1 MAKTKSVFICSNCGN
16 EAAKWIGKCP
26 ACGEWNRYVE
36 EVIHKSSKNLSF
48 KSVSSSY
55 SPVKITDIKSDSF
68 GRIDTLIGEFNRI
81 LGGGLVR
88 GSLVLI
94 GGEPGI
100 GKSTLVLQLA
110 LILKHL
116 KILYVSGEESAQQI
130 KMRAERISKSEN
142 ENCYI
147 LSEVLLENIFV
158 QIENL
163 KPDIV
168 IVDSIQ
174 TVYSETMDSSPG
186 SISQVRDSAARF
198 LKFAK
203 ESTIPVILVGH
214 ITKDGTLAGP
224 KILEHIVD
232 CVLLFE
238 GDSNLAYRVLR
249 TTKNRYGSTSE
260 LGIFEMHENGLIEV
274 INPSEILIS
283 KSEEELSGIAIAATL
298 DGHRSFLIEV
308 QALVSTA
315 AYGTPQRSSTGFDAR
330 RLNMLLA
337 VLEKRA
343 GFKIASK
350 DVFLNI
356 AGGIKVIDPAID
368 LAVISAVIS
377 SGLDKPVPKNICFC
391 AEISLSGEIR
401 PVSRVEQR
409 IKEAEKLGFR
419 KIIISGYNNYKQNHT
434 SKIKI
439 IKANK
444 IEQAIKQLF
453 TDNQD

>member
-1 MAKTKSVFICSNCGN
+1 MAKTKSVFICRNCGN
-16 EAAKWIGKCP
+16 EAAKWIGRCP
-26 ACGEWNRYVE
+26 ACGEWNTFVE
-36 EVIHKSSKNLSF
+36 EIIHKTSRSQSF
-48 KSVSSSY
+48 KSELTSF
-55 SPVKITDIKSDSF
+55 SPVSITEIKSDHLE
-68 GRIDTLIGEFNRI
+68 RIDTRINELNRI
-81 LGGGLVR
+81 LGGGLVP

-110 LILKHL
+110 LLLDQL

-130 KMRAERISKSEN
+130 KMRAERISVN
-142 ENCYI
+142 VNPNCFI

-158 QIENL
+158 QAENL
-163 KPDIV
+163 KPDII

-174 TVYSETMDSSPG
+174 TIYSETMESSPG

-203 ESTIPVILVGH
+203 ESSVPVILVGH

-238 GDSNLAYRVLR
+238 GENNLAYRVLR

-260 LGIFEMHENGLIEV
+260 LGIFEMHENGLVEI
-274 INPSEILIS
+274 IDPSEILIS
-283 KSEEELSGIAIAATL
+283 KSDEELSGVAIAATL

-315 AYGTPQRSSTGFDAR
+315 AYGMPQRSSTGFDAR

-343 GFKIASK
+343 GFKIATK

-356 AGGIKVIDPAID
+356 AGGIKVTDPAID
-368 LAVISAVIS
+368 LAIIGAVIS
-377 SGLDKPVPKNICFC
+377 SGLDRPIHKSTCLC
-391 AEISLSGEIR
+391 GEISLSGEVR
-401 PVSRVEQR
+401 PVSRIEQR
-409 IKEAEKLGFR
+409 IMEAEKLGFQR
-419 KIIISGYNNYKQNHT
+419 IILSGYNNFKLKTN

-439 IKANK
+439 IKTTK
-444 IEQAIKQLF
+444 IEQVIKNLF
-453 TDNQD
+453 NDHT

>member
-1 MAKTKSVFICSNCGN
+1 MAKTKSVFICRNCGN

-26 ACGEWNRYVE
+26 ACGEWNTFVE
-36 EVIHKSSKNLSF
+36 EIIHKTSRNQSF
-48 KSVSSSY
+48 KSELTSF
-55 SPVKITDIKSDSF
+55 SPVSITEIKSDHLE
-68 GRIDTLIGEFNRI
+68 RIDTRINELNRI
-81 LGGGLVR
+81 LGGGLVP

-110 LILKHL
+110 LLLDQL

-130 KMRAERISKSEN
+130 KMRAERISVN
-142 ENCYI
+142 VNPNCFI

-158 QIENL
+158 QAENL
-163 KPDIV
+163 KPDII

-174 TVYSETMDSSPG
+174 TIYSETMESSPG

-203 ESTIPVILVGH
+203 ESSVPVILVGH

-238 GDSNLAYRVLR
+238 GENNLAYRVLR

-260 LGIFEMHENGLIEV
+260 LGIFEMHENGLVEI
-274 INPSEILIS
+274 IDPSEILIS
-283 KSEEELSGIAIAATL
+283 KSDEELSGVAIAATL

-315 AYGTPQRSSTGFDAR
+315 AYGMPQRSSTGFDAR

-343 GFKIASK
+343 GFKIATK

-356 AGGIKVIDPAID
+356 AGGIKVTDPAID
-368 LAVISAVIS
+368 LAIIGAVIS
-377 SGLDKPVPKNICFC
+377 SGLDRPIHKSTCLC
-391 AEISLSGEIR
+391 GEISLSGEVR
-401 PVSRVEQR
+401 PVSRIEQR
-409 IKEAEKLGFR
+409 IMEAEKLGFQR
-419 KIIISGYNNYKQNHT
+419 IILSGYNNFKLKTN

-439 IKANK
+439 IKTTK
-444 IEQAIKQLF
+444 IEQVIKNLF
-453 TDNQD
+453 NDHT

>member
-1 MAKTKSVFICSNCGN
+1 MAKTKSVFVCSNCGN

-26 ACGEWNRYVE
+26 ACGEWNTYVE
-36 EVIHKSSKNLSF
+36 ELIHKTGKPHLPGKDLSRPH
-48 KSVSSSY
+48 
-55 SPVKITDIKSDSF
+55 PVRIADIQTGDHE
-68 GRIDTLIGEFNRI
+68 RINTLIGEFNRI
-81 LGGGLVR
+81 LGGGLVP
-88 GSLVLI
+88 GSLVLL

-110 LILKHL
+110 LMLSHL
-116 KILYVSGEESAQQI
+116 KILYVSGEESASQI
-130 KMRAERISKSEN
+130 KMRAQRISKDQHG
-142 ENCYI
+142 NCFV

-158 QIENL
+158 QIENIQ
-163 KPDIV
+163 PDIV
-168 IVDSIQ
+168 IVDSVQ
-174 TVYSETMDSSPG
+174 TVYTEQLESSPG
-186 SISQVRDSAARF
+186 SVSQVRECAVRF
-198 LKFAK
+198 LKYAK
-203 ESTIPVILVGH
+203 ESAVPVILVGH

-232 CVLLFE
+232 CVILFE
-238 GDSNLAYRVLR
+238 GDNHLAYRVLR

-260 LGIFEMHENGLIEV
+260 LGIFEMHENGLTEV

-283 KSEEELSGIAIAATL
+283 RSEEDLSGVTIAATL

-343 GFKIASK
+343 GFKIAAK

-356 AGGIKVIDPAID
+356 AGGIKVVDPAID

-377 SGLDKPVPKNICFC
+377 SGLDKPVDKNTCFA
-391 AEISLSGEIR
+391 AEVSLSGEIR
-401 PVSRVEQR
+401 PVGRIEQR
-409 IKEAEKLGFR
+409 IREAEKLGFG
-419 KIIISGYNNYKQNHT
+419 KIIISGANAILNNKNL
-434 SKIKI
+434 KIKVL
-439 IKANK
+439 KVNK
-444 IEQAIKQLF
+444 IEQALKLLF
-453 TDNQD
+453 TNS